1 MRIQSISFLPSLL
14 LTSALL
20 ASCGGGSGSSSST
33 VTPQPVV
40 VTPPPVVVTPP
51 QPQPPTIIA
60 ALSKSLVWESELF
73 SIDLDGSTAD
83 DANIDTFDIKQVSG
97 LPVKDLERTNFY
109 YYNFQAPD
117 YDFDG
122 MQSIE
127 FEITATDTA
136 GRVSVKTILL
146 SVEGFGGTGVP
157 IARYETPVELIGGDG
172 SGRGSGGGYDGIF
185 LSEADIPSLPDGSVN
200 FKFYGANNS
209 SDVPKNYNEAAD
221 ESFFDEDTTP
231 VTNVN
236 YIVKGRL
243 EFNLRPS
250 LGTDIVVLNKE
261 SDEFIWYAGVSERD
275 EANTKWLKRY
285 SKQDSFAIEDP
296 CFFTGRQ
303 NTGQDYIWVG
313 QENNGASLVQLDPV
327 RNDQGYADS
336 FNETVLQKF
345 GGQRSLCLI
354 YPTEIQ
360 DNIVPGFT
368 TYSDGGYPGFIGV
381 DYNTNEL
388 AIYGDLG
395 DDKSYEELTTI
406 PLQTNSTEELKIVDF
421 FADWTS
427 SKPDFFGV
435 LLTDGKENGIHRLVI
450 ITFSDG
456 FSDEP
461 NKIKQQTLSWT
472 GGVPFRVLNG
482 TFGGINPGNQFL
494 QDLVVVTE
502 TSDASM
508 FFDNITELAGAN
520 NSQGPL
526 VWAEGVPFQ
535 TDPGIAS
542 AVKMDMHHDISEFF
556 AQNAIGAYYPESG
569 LVRRITLPFT
579 ESDD

>member
-1 MRIQSISFLPSLL
+1 MSAKSIFFLSSLL
-14 LTSALL
+14 ITSALL
-20 ASCGGGSGSSSST
+20 TSCGGGSGSSPST
-33 VTPQPVV
+33 A
-40 VTPPPVVVTPP
+40 TPPPVVVTPP
-51 QPQPPTIIA
+51 KPPTIIA
-60 ALSKSLVWESELF
+60 TLSKSSVWESETF

-83 DANIDTFDIKQVSG
+83 NANIDTFDIKQISG
-97 LPVKDLERTNFY
+97 LPAKDLGKTNFY

-127 FEITATDTA
+127 FEITAIDTS
-136 GRVSVKTILL
+136 GRVSVKTVLL

-157 IARYETPVELIGGDG
+157 IARYENPVKLIGGDG

-200 FKFYGANNS
+200 FKFYGSDNR

-221 ESFFDEDTTP
+221 ESFFDENTAP

-236 YIVKGRL
+236 YIVKGHL

-250 LGTDIVVLNKE
+250 LGTDIVVLNKK
-261 SDEFIWYAGVSERD
+261 SDEFIWFAGVSERD
-275 EANTKWLKRY
+275 EANTKWLRRY
-285 SKQDSFAIEDP
+285 SKQDSFDIEDP
-296 CFFTGRQ
+296 CFFAGRQ

-313 QENNGASLVQLDPV
+313 QENNGASLVRLEPV
-327 RNDQGYADS
+327 RSNGYNADS

-368 TYSDGGYPGFIGV
+368 TYSDGGYPGIIGV

-388 AIYGDLG
+388 VIYGDLG
-395 DDKSYEELTTI
+395 DDRSYEELTTI

-427 SKPDFFGV
+427 SKPDYFSV
-435 LLTDGKENGIHRLVI
+435 LLTDGKDNGTHRLI
-450 ITFSDG
+450 NITFNEQG
-456 FSDEP
+456 GAEQY
-461 NKIKQQTLSWT
+461 KIQQQTLSWT
-472 GGVPFRVLNG
+472 GGVPFRVLSG
-482 TFGGINPGNQFL
+482 TFGGINPGHQFL
-494 QDLVVVTE
+494 QDLVVITK

-508 FFDNITELAGAN
+508 FFDNVTGGVGATTP
-520 NSQGPL
+520 QGPL
-526 VWAEGVPFQ
+526 VWAEGVPFP

-542 AVKMDMHHDISEFF
+542 AVKMDMHHDISEYV
-556 AQNAIGAYYPESG
+556 AQNAIGVYYPESG
-569 LVRRITLPFT
+569 LVRRLTLPFT
-579 ESDD
+579 ETED